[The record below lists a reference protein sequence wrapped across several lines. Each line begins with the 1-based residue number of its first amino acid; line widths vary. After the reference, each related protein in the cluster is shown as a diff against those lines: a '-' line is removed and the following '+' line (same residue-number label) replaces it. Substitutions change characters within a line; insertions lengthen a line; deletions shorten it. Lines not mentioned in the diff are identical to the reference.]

1 MSPEEI
7 NPAPEGG
14 SPLDPANQS
23 LAEALRVMYRLLHAG
38 MLVLLALFALSGV
51 TWVNEGELGVR
62 LLFGKVRESD
72 LKPGFRWSAPYPL
85 GQLERISTGVRDVT
99 LDRSFWVFIPP
110 GTLDSSLDK
119 LTPQDALKP
128 DEGGSGSVITGDGNI
143 AHTQWRVTFSPRDAA
158 RYSKNLTQESAIE
171 IVRVM
176 AMRGIVRACAQI
188 TIDDLLKQTASE
200 SESVARAAQGVAQ
213 DSLDAME
220 SGLVIEQFKLTQVTP
235 PLYVRPS
242 FAKMQN
248 TVSTSAKELENA
260 SAYRRTTLNAVA
272 GDAATILLGTPARTD
287 QPAVTGLIDLYE
299 DTLAAGD
306 EASAGRVLDQIEGVL
321 AGREVDLDGVKLGR
335 VVSGEVAGLL
345 ADAEGYR
352 REVGAQYQGELS
364 RYQAKLAA
372 FQINPQVMVQTEWR
386 DAVGTFLT
394 RDTVQM
400 ILVPPGSE
408 WVNLQLNADPDLRRS
423 IERAKKEREAREAE
437 DKRRQMLRQEQFKTQ
452 TGLIEMGG

>member
-7 NPAPEGG
+7 KPGFEGG

-23 LAEALRVMYRLLHAG
+23 LAEALRVMYRLLQAG
-38 MLVLLALFALSGV
+38 MMVLLLLFTLSGV

-85 GQLERISTGVRDVT
+85 GQLEKISTGVRDVT
-99 LDRSFWVFIPP
+99 LDRSFWVFIQP
-110 GTLDSSLDK
+110 GTVDPSLDK

-143 AHTQWRVTFSPRDAA
+143 AHTQWRVTFSPRNAA
-158 RYSKNLTQESAIE
+158 LYSQNMTQESAIE
-171 IVRVM
+171 IVRAT
-176 AMRGIVRACAQI
+176 AMRGIVRACAQVS
-188 TIDDLLKQTASE
+188 IDDLLKQTATQA
-200 SESVARAAQGVAQ
+200 ESVARAAQTIAQ
-213 DSLDAME
+213 ESLDAMG
-220 SGLVIEQFKLTQVTP
+220 SGLEIEDFKLTQVTP
-235 PLYVRPS
+235 PLYVRSS

-248 TVSTSAKELENA
+248 AVSTAAKELENA
-260 SAYRRTTLNAVA
+260 SATRRTTLNAVA
-272 GDAATILLGTPARTD
+272 GDAATLLVGAPSAADRSGV
-287 QPAVTGLIDLYE
+287 PGLIDQYE
-299 DTLAAGD
+299 DALERGNATEAALAL
-306 EASAGRVLDQIEGVL
+306 ERIESVL
-321 AGREVDLDGVKLGR
+321 AGREIEVNGAKIGR

-352 REVGAQYQGELS
+352 RQVGATYQGELS

-372 FQINPQVMVQTEWR
+372 FQANPQVMVQTEWR
-386 DAVGTFLT
+386 DAVGAFLA

-408 WVNLQLNADPDLRRS
+408 WVSLQLNADPDLRRS
-423 IERAKKEREAREAE
+423 IDRAKKEREVREAE